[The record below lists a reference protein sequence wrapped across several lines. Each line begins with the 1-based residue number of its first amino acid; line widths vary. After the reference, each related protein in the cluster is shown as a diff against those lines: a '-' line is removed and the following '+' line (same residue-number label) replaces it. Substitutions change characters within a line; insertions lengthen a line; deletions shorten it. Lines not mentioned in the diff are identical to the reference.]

1 MKKFLL
7 GTVALAAL
15 GASANAAD
23 MRARPYVA
31 AVVPYTTWTGCHVG
45 GSVGTEWGRNS
56 GYNATG
62 ASRGAT
68 NIGVDLGA
76 IPAGTPVVSGFSMD
90 GFNGGF
96 YAGCDYQVG
105 AWVFGIEGD
114 WLTVNK
120 EGQAFFNPGVTTTG
134 GATFLTSNIISAKER
149 WFATARGRLGYSV
162 DKWLFYVTGGAA
174 WMKIDS
180 EYTASAAGG
189 VLVPNAAA
197 FQSDRRTGWT
207 VGAGLDY
214 ALSYGWSI
222 RSEYLFIAIPSYTTF
237 TNPTLGGATAFGFPT
252 NLETRLYN
260 HVWRSGLTYKFGYD
274 PVVAAVT
281 K

>member
-31 AVVPYTTWTGCHVG
+31 AAVPYTTWTGCHVG
-45 GSVGTEWGRNS
+45 GAVGTEWGRNS

-62 ASRGAT
+62 ASRGLLST
-68 NIGVDLGA
+68 GGDFGA
-76 IPAGTPVVSGFSMD
+76 IPAGTPVVSGFDMN

-114 WLTVNK
+114 WSTVNK

-134 GATFLTSNIISAKER
+134 GLTFFTNDIISAKER
-149 WFATARGRLGYSV
+149 WFATARGRLGYAV

-174 WMKIDS
+174 WVKVDS
-180 EYTASAAGG
+180 QYTAGAVGAAT
-189 VLVPNAAA
+189 NDAAS
-197 FQSDRRTGWT
+197 QSDRRTGWT
-207 VGAGLDY
+207 VGVGLDY

-222 RSEYLFIAIPSYTTF
+222 RSEYLYIAVPRYTTF
-237 TNPTLGGATAFGFPT
+237 TNPTLGGLTPFFFPT
-252 NLETRLYN
+252 NLETRLTN
-260 HVWRSGLTYKFGYD
+260 NVWRAGLTYKFGYD
-274 PVVAAVT
+274 PIVAAVT